1 MITTIIFIISII
13 LNIILAGVTFLLARD
28 FNKLSVKIANHI
40 HRVQDDMPK
49 TDSARAK
56 VMKLQNELAQYI
68 KEDAEGHIYIDV
80 FDEAGFNG
88 DN

>member
-1 MITTIIFIISII
+1 MIPTITFIISII
-13 LNIILAGVTFLLARD
+13 LNIILAGVAFLLARD
-28 FNKLSVKIANHI
+28 FNKLSVKIVNHV

-49 TDSARAK
+49 IDSARAK

>member
-1 MITTIIFIISII
+1 MVTTIIFIISII
-13 LNIILAGVTFLLARD
+13 LNIILAGAAFLLARD
-28 FNKLSVKIANHI
+28 FNKLSTKIANHI

-80 FDEAGFNG
+80 FDERGFND

>member
-1 MITTIIFIISII
+1 MITTITFIISII
-13 LNIILAGVTFLLARD
+13 LNIILVVVASLLARD
-28 FNKLSVKIANHI
+28 FNKLSTKITNHVY
-40 HRVQDDMPK
+40 RVQDDMPK
-49 TDSARAK
+49 TNSARAK